1 MITPPRIMP
10 PMPIHSGS
18 VIPRIGLDETLAAWP

>member
-1 MITPPRIMP
+1 MTITPRIMP

-18 VIPRIGLDETLAAWP
+18 VIPRIGFDSTFSAWL